1 MQCGLTEQEACL
13 DRDEVRHLIFHL
25 SLLNVSVRKKSTRLV
40 LSGARKTGVLRLV
53 EGKETGEIFLEKG
66 RIVHAVI
73 GDQAGEEAVY
83 ELVLWN
89 QGEFLFEPGVTTDK
103 STVNKGNTNLL
114 MEAARRRDEWAVIS
128 KQIPSV
134 DWIPEFVIPDENETG
149 GQINL
154 NTSEWILLSKIN
166 GNRSLKEIAE
176 AADLSTFHTGR
187 LLYGLVSTKLI
198 RLRKPGEGT
207 KKSQ

>member
-1 MQCGLTEQEACL
+1 MDFQGSLTEFQL
-13 DRDEVRHLIFHL
+13 PDIIQF
-25 SLLNVSVRKKSTRLV
+25 

-53 EGKETGEIFLEKG
+53 EGKEAGEILLEKG

-73 GDQAGEEAVY
+73 GDQSGEEAVY

-128 KQIPSV
+128 KEIPSV

-198 RLRKPGEGT
+198 RLRKPGQGT

>member
-1 MQCGLTEQEACL
+1 MDFQGSLTEFQL
-13 DRDEVRHLIFHL
+13 PDVVQF
-25 SLLNVSVRKKSTRLV
+25 

-53 EGKETGEIFLEKG
+53 EGQETGEIFLEKG
-66 RIVHAVI
+66 RIVHAVL

-83 ELVLWN
+83 QLFLWN

-103 STVNKGNTNLL
+103 STVSKGNTNLL

-128 KQIPSV
+128 KQIPSI

-154 NTSEWILLSKIN
+154 NTSEWILLSKID
-166 GNRSLKEIAE
+166 GRRSLKAIAE
-176 AADLSTFHTGR
+176 AADLSIFHTGR
-187 LLYGLVSTKLI
+187 LLYGLASTKLI
-198 RLRKPGEGT
+198 RLRKPGEET
-207 KKSQ
+207 KKSP

>member
-1 MQCGLTEQEACL
+1 MDFQGSLTEFQL
-13 DRDEVRHLIFHL
+13 PDVIQF
-25 SLLNVSVRKKSTRLV
+25 

-53 EGKETGEIFLEKG
+53 ESKETGEIFLEKG

-89 QGEFLFEPGVTTDK
+89 KGEFLFEPGVTTDK

-128 KQIPSV
+128 KEIPSV

-198 RLRKPGEGT
+198 RLRKPGQGT

>member
-1 MQCGLTEQEACL
+1 MWTEIASCAPRQL
-13 DRDEVRHLIFHL
+13 PDVIQF
-25 SLLNVSVRKKSTRLV
+25 
-40 LSGARKTGVLRLV
+40 LSGARKTGVLRLL

-114 MEAARRRDEWAVIS
+114 MEAARQRDEWAVIS
-128 KQIPSV
+128 
-134 DWIPEFVIPDENETG
+134 FVIPDENETG

>member
-1 MQCGLTEQEACL
+1 MDFQGSLTEFQLPDIAQ
-13 DRDEVRHLIFHL
+13 F
-25 SLLNVSVRKKSTRLV
+25 
-40 LSGARKTGVLRLV
+40 LSGARKTGALRLV
-53 EGKETGEIFLEKG
+53 EGKEKGEIFLEKG
-66 RIVHAVI
+66 RIVHAEL
-73 GDQAGEEAVY
+73 GELSGEEAVY

-103 STVNKGNTNLL
+103 KTVNKGNTNLM

-149 GQINL
+149 GRINL
-154 NTSEWILLSKIN
+154 NTSEWILLSKID
-166 GNRSLKEIAE
+166 GKRSLKEISE
-176 AADLSTFHTGR
+176 AAGISTFHTGR

-198 RLRKPGEGT
+198 RLRRHGSEEKED
-207 KKSQ
+207 S

>member
-1 MQCGLTEQEACL
+1 MDFQGSLTEFQLPDIVE
-13 DRDEVRHLIFHL
+13 F
-25 SLLNVSVRKKSTRLV
+25 
-40 LSGARKTGVLRLV
+40 LSGARKTGALRLV
-53 EGKETGEIFLEKG
+53 EGEAVGEIFLDSG
-66 RIVHAVI
+66 RIVHAVL
-73 GDQAGEEAVY
+73 GGQAGEEAVY

-134 DWIPEFVIPDENETG
+134 EWIPEFVIPDENETG

-154 NTSEWILLSKIN
+154 NTSEWILLSKID
-166 GNRSLKEIAE
+166 GKRSLKEIAE

-198 RLRKPGEGT
+198 RLRRPGEGA
-207 KKSQ
+207 KKDP